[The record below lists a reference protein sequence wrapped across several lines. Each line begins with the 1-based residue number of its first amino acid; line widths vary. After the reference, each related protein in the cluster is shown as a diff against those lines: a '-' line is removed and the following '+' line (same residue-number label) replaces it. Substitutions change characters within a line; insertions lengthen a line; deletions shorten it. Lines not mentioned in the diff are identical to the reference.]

1 AALNVQTN
9 VTLGY
14 LDYVD
19 QITIAE
25 NCTLNVTDLV
35 LYDDISQELSVYL
48 DTDGFDGA
56 WDIFSATNAG
66 DIDTLAGAQFYLAG
80 GSTSYTMGD
89 TIKIAGGSYSL
100 NKTQSGLGIALSKIS

>member
-48 DTDGFDGA
+48 KTDGFDGV

-89 TIKIAGGSYSL
+89 TIEIAGGSYSL
-100 NKTQSGLGIALSKIS
+100 DKSGLSIALSKIS